1 MTAATHPHSIRP
13 PTVRATEPA
22 AGAARTLVLTTAAVL
37 VMAFLIAIVMV
48 GSLLLTG
55 PWPTYDGGPWPQP
68 VAQPTAS
75 AGLDL

>member
-1 MTAATHPHSIRP
+1 M
-13 PTVRATEPA
+13 
-22 AGAARTLVLTTAAVL
+22 RTLALTTAAFL
-37 VMAFLIAIVMV
+37 AMALLIAIVLV

-75 AGLDL
+75 EGLDL

>member
-1 MTAATHPHSIRP
+1 MAAAAHPRSIQP
-13 PTVRATEPA
+13 SMRATQPTI
-22 AGAARTLVLTTAAVL
+22 GALRTLVLTTAAL
-37 VMAFLIAIVMV
+37 LAMALLIAIVLV

-75 AGLDL
+75 EGLDL